1 MRFTLQ
7 PETTKNLNRIYETMI
22 CQDLGIRQQ
31 KTVIPEI
38 HEANIQALRLPRRIA
53 QRGFSGHSSGS
64 HNPGRAHKIS
74 N

>member
-7 PETTKNLNRIYETMI
+7 PETTEILNRIYERMT
-22 CQDLGIRQQ
+22 CQDPGIRQQ
-31 KTVIPEI
+31 KTVIPET
-38 HEANIQALRLPRRIA
+38 HEANIRARRLPQRIA
-53 QRGFSGHSSGS
+53 QRESSGRSAGS